1 MKLVTIV
8 VTRSKSCHV
17 KTLHT
22 ILRLNIKCIQNA
34 VDHQILY
41 VNDDPF
47 EKVDTV
53 EQCMKKY
60 DRIFFIDFGIGVH
73 ETSLNKVL
81 EINQNAG
88 LVVFPGVKEGV
99 NWDMFKE
106 KVRAESKE
114 PVSQMGLEFDTV
126 LGKKTSPHFYNVVS
140 TSAKVWV
147 MMPETIIP
155 QIKHKKKGTWK
166 LHPNMLENLM
176 EQGVK
181 IYAFS
186 ASKLIQTFPHECI
199 SNILNAA
206 SVKLN

>member
-147 MMPETIIP
+147 MMPETIIK

-166 LHPNMLENLM
+166 LHPNILENLM

>member
-22 ILRLNIKCIQNA
+22 ILRLNIKCIQNG

-73 ETSLNKVL
+73 ETSMNKVL

-147 MMPETIIP
+147 MMPETIIQ

-181 IYAFS
+181 MYAFS

>member
-22 ILRLNIKCIQNA
+22 ILRLNIKCIQNG

-73 ETSLNKVL
+73 ETSMNKVL

-147 MMPETIIP
+147 MMPETIIQ

-186 ASKLIQTFPHECI
+186 ASKLIQTYPHECI

>member
-147 MMPETIIP
+147 MMPETIIQ

>member
-1 MKLVTIV
+1 MKLVSIV

-17 KTLHT
+17 KTLHS
-22 ILRLNIKCIQNA
+22 ILKLNIKCLQNS

-41 VNDDPF
+41 VNDNPF
-47 EKVDTV
+47 DKIEVI

-60 DRIFFIDFGIGVH
+60 ERILFIDFGIGVDDA
-73 ETSLNKVL
+73 SLNKCL
-81 EINQNAG
+81 EINDNAG
-88 LVVFPGVKEGV
+88 CVVFPGVKEGV

-106 KVRAESKE
+106 KVKNDTKE
-114 PVSQMGLEFDTV
+114 PVSQIGLEFDTV
-126 LGKKTSPHFYNVVS
+126 LGNKTAPSFYKVVS

-147 MMPETIIP
+147 MIPKTIIK

-166 LHPNMLENLM
+166 LQPNMFEYFK

-186 ASKLIQTFPHECI
+186 ASKLIQTYTHQCV

>member
-22 ILRLNIKCIQNA
+22 ILRLNIKCIQNG

-53 EQCMKKY
+53 DQCMKKY

-73 ETSLNKVL
+73 EMSLNKVL

-147 MMPETIIP
+147 MMPETIIQ

-186 ASKLIQTFPHECI
+186 ASKLIQTYPHECI

>member
-22 ILRLNIKCIQNA
+22 ILRLNIKCIQNG

-73 ETSLNKVL
+73 EMSLNKVL

-147 MMPETIIP
+147 MMPETIIQ

>member
-81 EINQNAG
+81 EVNQNAG

-147 MMPETIIP
+147 MMPETIIQ

>member
-22 ILRLNIKCIQNA
+22 ILRLNIKCIQNG

-73 ETSLNKVL
+73 ETSMNKVL

-147 MMPETIIP
+147 MMPETIIQ

>member
-22 ILRLNIKCIQNA
+22 ILRLNIKCIQNN

-41 VNDDPF
+41 VNDDPY
-47 EKVDTV
+47 EKVDIV

-60 DRIFFIDFGIGVH
+60 DRILFIDFGIGVDD
-73 ETSLNKVL
+73 TSLNKVL
-81 EINQNAG
+81 EVHHNTG
-88 LVVFPGVKEGV
+88 LLVFPGVKEGV
-99 NWDMFKE
+99 NWDMFRE
-106 KVRAESKE
+106 KVKSGSTE

-126 LGKKTSPHFYNVVS
+126 LGKKTSQHFYTVVS

-147 MMPETIIP
+147 MMPATIIR
-155 QIKHKKKGTWK
+155 QIKHKKKNTWK
-166 LHPNMLENLM
+166 LYPNMFEKFI

-186 ASKLIQTFPHECI
+186 ASKLIQTYTHECV

>member
-22 ILRLNIKCIQNA
+22 ILRLNIKCIQNG

-53 EQCMKKY
+53 DQCMKKY
-60 DRIFFIDFGIGVH
+60 DRILFIDFGIGVDD
-73 ETSLNKVL
+73 TSLNKVL

-147 MMPETIIP
+147 MMPETIIQ

-186 ASKLIQTFPHECI
+186 ASKLIQTYPHECI

>member
-1 MKLVTIV
+1 
-8 VTRSKSCHV
+8 
-17 KTLHT
+17 
-22 ILRLNIKCIQNA
+22 

-60 DRIFFIDFGIGVH
+60 DRILFIDFGIGVDD
-73 ETSLNKVL
+73 TSLNKVL

-114 PVSQMGLEFDTV
+114 PVTQMGLEFDTV
-126 LGKKTSPHFYNVVS
+126 LGKKTSPQFYNVVS

-147 MMPETIIP
+147 MMPETIIK

-166 LHPNMLENLM
+166 LHPNMLENLI

-186 ASKLIQTFPHECI
+186 ASKLIQTYPHECI

>member
-1 MKLVTIV
+1 MKFVTIV

-22 ILRLNIKCIQNA
+22 ILRLNIKCLQNS
-34 VDHQILY
+34 VNHQIVY
-41 VNDDPF
+41 VNDDTH
-47 EKVDTV
+47 EKIDTI

-60 DRIFFIDFGIGVH
+60 DRILFIDFGIGVDD
-73 ETSLNKVL
+73 ESLNKSL
-81 EINQNAG
+81 EVNENAG
-88 LVVFPGVKEGV
+88 LVVFPGVKETI

-106 KVRAESKE
+106 KVRSESEE
-114 PVSQMGLEFDTV
+114 PTSQMGLDFDTV

-147 MMPETIIP
+147 MMPKTIIKH
-155 QIKHKKKGTWK
+155 IKNKKKGTWK
-166 LHPNMLENLM
+166 LHPNMFENLK

-186 ASKLIQTFPHECI
+186 ASKLIQTYTHECI

>member
-60 DRIFFIDFGIGVH
+60 DRILFIDFGIGVDD
-73 ETSLNKVL
+73 TSLNKIL

-106 KVRAESKE
+106 KVRTESKE
-114 PVSQMGLEFDTV
+114 PVTQMGLEFDTV
-126 LGKKTSPHFYNVVS
+126 LGKKTSPQFYNVVS
-140 TSAKVWV
+140 TGAKVWV
-147 MMPETIIP
+147 MMPETIIK

-186 ASKLIQTFPHECI
+186 ASKLIQTYPHECV

>member
-60 DRIFFIDFGIGVH
+60 DRILFIDFGIGVDD
-73 ETSLNKVL
+73 TSLNKIL

-106 KVRAESKE
+106 KVRTESKE
-114 PVSQMGLEFDTV
+114 PVTQMGLEFDTV
-126 LGKKTSPHFYNVVS
+126 LGKKTSPQFYNVVS
-140 TSAKVWV
+140 TGAKVWV
-147 MMPETIIP
+147 MMPETIIK

-166 LHPNMLENLM
+166 LHPNILENLI

-186 ASKLIQTFPHECI
+186 ASKLIQTYPHECV

>member
-60 DRIFFIDFGIGVH
+60 DRILFIDFGIGVDD
-73 ETSLNKVL
+73 TSLNKVL

-114 PVSQMGLEFDTV
+114 PVTQMGLEFDTV
-126 LGKKTSPHFYNVVS
+126 LGKKTSPQFYNVVS

-147 MMPETIIP
+147 MMPETIIK

-166 LHPNMLENLM
+166 LHPNMLENLI

-186 ASKLIQTFPHECI
+186 ASKLIQTYPHECI

>member
-126 LGKKTSPHFYNVVS
+126 LGKKTSPQFYNVVS

-147 MMPETIIP
+147 MMPETIIH

>member
-73 ETSLNKVL
+73 ETSLDKVL

-106 KVRAESKE
+106 KVKSESKE

-126 LGKKTSPHFYNVVS
+126 LGKKTSPQFYNVVS

-147 MMPETIIP
+147 MMPETIIQ

>member
-73 ETSLNKVL
+73 ETSLDKVL

-106 KVRAESKE
+106 KVKSESKE

-126 LGKKTSPHFYNVVS
+126 LGKKTSPQFYNVVS

-147 MMPETIIP
+147 MMPETIIQ

-186 ASKLIQTFPHECI
+186 ASKLIQTYPHECV

>member
-147 MMPETIIP
+147 MMPETIIK